1 MVAGWP
7 MVYKKGSDRH
17 KLIKEVGPYINL
29 GWQLVITIGLGALF
43 GYWLDGRL
51 DTKPAM
57 TVVFSL
63 LGVVVGMYSFLKT
76 VLNIDKKKKSGRNN
90 KK

>member
-1 MVAGWP
+1 MVAGQP
-7 MVYKKGSDRH
+7 MSYKKRSDRN

-43 GYWLDGRL
+43 GYWLDGKL
-51 DTKPAM
+51 GTKPAM
-57 TVVFSL
+57 IVVFSL
-63 LGVVVGMYSFLKT
+63 LGIAVGMFSFLKT
-76 VLNIDKKKKSGRNN
+76 VLNIDKKKKSDREN